1 MRLHVVNPNAS
12 AAMTAGIDRAAQDAA
27 PPGATVTTTGAA
39 GGPLSIEGPVDGAR
53 AVPWMLDRIASA
65 EAGGTDAHVIAC
77 FDDTGLDAARC
88 LARAPVVGIGEAAA
102 HAATLIADRFAI
114 VTSVPE
120 ALPVLR
126 GNLARYGFAA
136 RCAGLRAAGVPVL
149 AIDRGTPAALTAIRA
164 QVRAALDDDGAD
176 AIVLGC
182 AGMATLAAALS
193 DEFGVPVIEGIAA
206 GVALAGALAQA
217 GLVTSKRGAYA
228 TPRDKGADDVAI
240 PGSPS

>member
-12 AAMTAGIDRAAQDAA
+12 VAMTAGIARAAKAAA

-39 GGPLSIEGPVDGAR
+39 GGPPSIEGPVDGAL
-53 AVPWMLDRIASA
+53 AVPWMLQRIMEA
-65 EAGGTDAHVIAC
+65 EAAGTDAHVIAC

-102 HAATLIADRFAI
+102 HCATLIADSFAV

-126 GNLARYGFAA
+126 GNLARYGLAA

-149 AIDRGTPAALTAIRA
+149 DIDAGTPEAIAAIRR
-164 QVRAALDDDGAD
+164 QVRAALEQDGAD

-182 AGMATLAAALS
+182 AGMATLAADLS
-193 DEFGVPVIEGIAA
+193 QEFGVPVVEGIAA
-206 GVALAGALAQA
+206 GLSLAGALAGA
-217 GLVTSKRGAYA
+217 GLRTSKRGAYCA
-228 TPRDKGADDVAI
+228 PRSKTA
-240 PGSPS
+240 P

>member
-1 MRLHVVNPNAS
+1 MRVHVVNPNAS
-12 AAMTAGIDRAAQDAA
+12 DGMTAGIAAAAEAAA
-27 PPGATVTTTGAA
+27 PPGVTVITTGAE

-53 AVPWMLDRIASA
+53 AVPWMLQRIEQT
-65 EAGGTDAHVIAC
+65 EATGVDAHVIAC

-102 HAATLIADRFAI
+102 HCATMLADRFAI

-126 GNLARYGFAA
+126 GNLARYGLSA

-149 AIDRGTPAALTAIRA
+149 DIDAGTPEALAAIRRET
-164 QVRAALDDDGAD
+164 RAAIEEDGAD
-176 AIVLGC
+176 AILLGC

-193 DEFGVPVIEGIAA
+193 DEFGCPVIEGISA
-206 GVALAGALAQA
+206 GLALSAALAGA
-217 GLVTSKRGAYA
+217 GLRTSKRGGYA
-228 TPRDKGADDVAI
+228 APRQKVTP
-240 PGSPS
+240 

>member
-12 AAMTAGIDRAAQDAA
+12 ESMTASIAAAAAAAA
-27 PPGATVTTTGAA
+27 PTGAEVTTTGAA
-39 GGPLSIEGPVDGAR
+39 GGPLSIEGPVDGAM
-53 AVPWMLDRIASA
+53 AVPWMLRRIEEA
-65 EAGGTDAHVIAC
+65 EASGVDGHVIAC

-88 LARAPVVGIGEAAA
+88 IARAPVVGIGEAAA
-102 HAATLIADRFAI
+102 HCATLVADRFAI

-126 GNLARYGFAA
+126 GNLARYGLIG

-149 AIDRGTPAALTAIRA
+149 DIDAGTPEALSAIRRET
-164 QVRAALDDDGAD
+164 RAAIEQDGAD

-193 DEFGVPVIEGIAA
+193 DEFGCPVVEGISAGLALAA
-206 GVALAGALAQA
+206 ALAGA
-217 GLVTSKRGAYA
+217 GLRTSKRGGYA
-228 TPRDKGADDVAI
+228 SPRTKTA
-240 PGSPS
+240 P

>member
-1 MRLHVVNPNAS
+1 MHIHVVNPNAS
-12 AAMTAGIDRAAQDAA
+12 AAMTEGIARAAEAAA
-27 PPGATVTTTGAA
+27 PPGARVTTTGAA

-53 AVPWMLDRIASA
+53 AVPWMLERIEAA
-65 EAGGTDAHVIAC
+65 EARGADAPDAHVIAC

-102 HAATLIADRFAI
+102 HCATLVADRFAV

-126 GNLARYGFAA
+126 GNLARYGLAA

-149 AIDRGTPAALTAIRA
+149 DIDAGTPEALAAIRRETAAALT
-164 QVRAALDDDGAD
+164 DDGAE

-182 AGMATLAAALS
+182 AGMATLAADLS
-193 DEFGVPVIEGIAA
+193 EEFGCPVIEGISA
-206 GVALAGALAQA
+206 GLALAGALAGA
-217 GLVTSKRGAYA
+217 GLRTSKRGAYA
-228 TPRDKGADDVAI
+228 PPRAKAA
-240 PGSPS
+240 P

>member
-1 MRLHVVNPNAS
+1 MRIHVVNPNAS
-12 AAMTAGIDRAAQDAA
+12 DSMTAGIAAAAELAA
-27 PPGATVTTTGAA
+27 PPGVTVITTGAE
-39 GGPLSIEGPVDGAR
+39 GGPLSIEGPVDGAF
-53 AVPWMLDRIASA
+53 AVPWMLRRIEQT
-65 EAGGTDAHVIAC
+65 EATGVDAHVIAC

-102 HAATLIADRFAI
+102 HCATMLADRFAI

-126 GNLARYGFAA
+126 GNLVRYGLSV

-149 AIDRGTPAALTAIRA
+149 DIDAGTPEAISAIRRETRAAIDE
-164 QVRAALDDDGAD
+164 DGAD

-193 DEFGVPVIEGIAA
+193 DEFGCPVIEGISA
-206 GVALAGALAQA
+206 GLALSVALAGA
-217 GLVTSKRGAYA
+217 GLRTSKRGGYA
-228 TPRDKGADDVAI
+228 APRQKVTP
-240 PGSPS
+240 

>member
-1 MRLHVVNPNAS
+1 MHIHVVNPNAS
-12 AAMTAGIDRAAQDAA
+12 AAMTEGIATAAEAAA
-27 PPGATVTTTGAA
+27 PAGARVTTTGAA

-53 AVPWMLDRIASA
+53 AVPWMLERIEAA
-65 EAGGTDAHVIAC
+65 EGWGVDAHVIAC

-102 HAATLIADRFAI
+102 HCATLVADRFAV

-126 GNLARYGFAA
+126 GNLARYGLAV

-149 AIDRGTPAALTAIRA
+149 DIDAGTREARAAIRRETAAALNE
-164 QVRAALDDDGAD
+164 DGAD

-193 DEFGVPVIEGIAA
+193 DEFACPVIEGISA
-206 GVALAGALAQA
+206 GLALAGALAGA
-217 GLVTSKRGAYA
+217 GLGTSKRGAYA
-228 TPRDKGADDVAI
+228 PPRAKAA
-240 PGSPS
+240 P

>member
-1 MRLHVVNPNAS
+1 MRIHVVNPNAS
-12 AAMTAGIDRAAQDAA
+12 VEMTRGIAAAASAAA
-27 PPGATVTTTGAA
+27 PAGVEVTTTGAA

-53 AVPWMLDRIASA
+53 AVPWMLDRIAEA
-65 EAGGTDAHVIAC
+65 EEAGTEGHVIAC

-102 HAATLIADRFAI
+102 HCATLVADRFAI

-126 GNLARYGFAA
+126 GNLVRYGLAA

-149 AIDRGTPAALTAIRA
+149 DIDAGTSEALAAIRRETRAAID
-164 QVRAALDDDGAD
+164 VDGAD

-182 AGMATLAAALS
+182 AGMAALAADLS
-193 DEFGVPVIEGIAA
+193 EEFGCPVIEGISA
-206 GVALAGALAQA
+206 GLALVSALAGA
-217 GLVTSKRGAYA
+217 GLRTSKRGGYA
-228 TPRDKGADDVAI
+228 APRAKAAR
-240 PGSPS
+240 